1 MESNRKYLDYG
12 KDLAARELLD
22 QVYWLCIHHMGRW
35 FLHAL
40 HEHAD
45 ENSGI
50 GFGDFECCLFPR
62 NVLPEEPEY
71 FGDSGVLF
79 LFDAP
84 AAEEDSAI
92 YLTNEEF
99 YSEMCKQ
106 SEKYVGLYPE
116 DAEEVAELL
125 EKLKKKFWL

>member
-1 MESNRKYLDYG
+1 MAEGNLV
-12 KDLAARELLD
+12 RENIWSIY
-22 QVYWLCIHHMGRW
+22 YWLCVHQMGWW

-40 HEHAD
+40 REHAN

-50 GFGDFECCLFPR
+50 GFCDFECCLFPR

-84 AAEEDSAI
+84 AAEEDSAVS
-92 YLTNEEF
+92 LTNEEF
-99 YSEMCKQ
+99 YAEMCKR
-106 SEKYVGLYPE
+106 SEEYVDLYPE
-116 DAEEVAELL
+116 DAEAVAELL
-125 EKLKKKFWL
+125 EKLKEKFGL